1 MPCRLKSDLKDL
13 PMPGLQ
19 DKSQVVILSDIH
31 IGSNLPTCWYQKSV
45 HEKPLLGIFD
55 WICQNKATIKEVVL
69 AGDIVDTW
77 TYPFSVQPPTF
88 ADIIASNPAVLGPN
102 GGLARVLDAL
112 GGAVTYLPGN
122 HDIQITDKDV
132 AQIVSSDGHSLRFSP
147 ASLRIGD
154 IEVLHGHQ
162 FTLFNAPDLSTPL
175 APLPVGHFV
184 TRMIS
189 TYMQR
194 TLASGKTV
202 ADLPDQGNPNGVNW
216 SHIILD
222 VLKKG
227 DLSLSSALLTGLA
240 GQLGVSENE
249 QILLADGTS
258 TTIAKVKPLYQNLFS
273 RWIEMNGGGQD
284 GLLVAS
290 KAALADYNSS
300 FMGWFAQRHAFN
312 HNTNTI
318 IFGHTHGP
326 ISALACSLVNY
337 VNAGF
342 ECPSKPDF
350 GTKPISFVVANT
362 TTGLANIMM
371 TKADDPAIVSPCSAK
386 ATSVVEDPFMDYSCY
401 VIIDNST
408 NNSALTLRRKTVGHG
423 HFIALPQRIEAKSK
437 AKIWLQDYPG
447 LLPPHGS
454 DAVVVYAD
462 NAGHEHMLSFD
473 CPTGLY
479 PNSCSGGSRFRAKSG
494 NGAWLA
500 SGRVPEK
507 GYPLFVEYTFLSG
520 DFDGSFTGRA
530 GVNSSA
536 ISNTGL
542 KPGQQAVINGKT
554 DLSSIVIANDNAKI
568 YSIKLEKISGV
579 YQYRVVVDGQGPAGL
594 FSGQMYLHFIDQT
607 GDRYNLSLL
616 SSSRKIHTV
625 MYNSSAPAI
634 MKIEWNN

>member
-1 MPCRLKSDLKDL
+1 
-13 PMPGLQ
+13 MPGPQ
-19 DKSQVVILSDIH
+19 DKQQVVILSDIH
-31 IGSNLPTCWYQKSV
+31 IGTNLPTCWYQKSV
-45 HEKPLLGIFD
+45 HEKPLLGILD

-77 TYPFSVQPPTF
+77 TYPISVKPPTF
-88 ADIIASNPAVLGPN
+88 ADIVASNPAVLGPN
-102 GGLARVLDAL
+102 GGIAKVLDAL

-122 HDIQITDKDV
+122 HDIQVTDKDV
-132 AQIVSSDGHSLRFSP
+132 AQIVSPAGHKLRFSP
-147 ASLRIGD
+147 VGLRIGE

-189 TYMQR
+189 TYMQKN
-194 TLASGKTV
+194 LAPGKTV
-202 ADLPDQGNPNGVNW
+202 ADLPDQGNPNGVDW
-216 SHIILD
+216 SD
-222 VLKKG
+222 VIADLVKKG
-227 DLSLSSALLTGLA
+227 DFSLASALLTGLA
-240 GQLGVSENE
+240 GKLGVSENE
-249 QILLADGTS
+249 QILLANGTT

-273 RWIEMNGGGQD
+273 RWVEMNGGGQD
-284 GLLVAS
+284 GQLVAS
-290 KAALADYNSS
+290 KAALADYDSS

-312 HNTNTI
+312 HNLNTV

-326 ISALACSLVNY
+326 ISGLSCSLVNY

-342 ECPSKPDF
+342 ECPSKPDR

-362 TTGLANIMM
+362 ATSLAKIMLI
-371 TKADDPAIVSPCSAK
+371 KADDPATVSPCPAK
-386 ATSVVEDPFMDYSCY
+386 TASVVEGPFMDYSCY

-408 NNSALTLRRKTVGHG
+408 NNSALTLRKKTVGHG
-423 HFIALPQRIEAKSK
+423 HFITLPQRVEAKSK

-462 NAGHEHMLSFD
+462 DAGHEHMLSFD

-494 NGAWLA
+494 SGTWL
-500 SGRVPEK
+500 SPGHVPEK
-507 GYPLFVEYTFLSG
+507 GHPLFVEYTFLPG
-520 DFDGSFTGRA
+520 DFDGAFTGKA
-530 GVNSSA
+530 GENSSA
-536 ISNTGL
+536 TSNTGL

-554 DLSSIVIANDNAKI
+554 DLSSIVVANNNAKI
-568 YSIKLEKISGV
+568 YSIKLEKISGI
-579 YQYRVVVDGQGPAGL
+579 YQYRVVVDGQGPEGIT
-594 FSGQMYLHFIDQT
+594 SGQMYLHFTDQT
-607 GDRYNLSLL
+607 GDRYGLSLF
-616 SSSRKIHTV
+616 SSARKIHTV